1 MLEVKKEAFG
11 ELPLGGGTV
20 EKFLLASDTV
30 KVEIISLGCIITSL
44 KTKDRD
50 GKFSDIVLGF
60 DHLEGYLSKHPY
72 FGATIGRVA
81 NRIAKGKFTVERH
94 EYQLAINDGSNNL
107 HGGVKG
113 FDKAI
118 WLPEILP
125 DGVRF
130 FRISPDG
137 EEGYPGELKVWIS
150 YTLKDGELTINYRAQ
165 TSKTTPVNLT
175 NHTYFNL
182 GGQGSSNI
190 YDHEFTIEAD
200 CYLPVD
206 ETLIPTGKITP
217 VQDTPFDL
225 QKPKE
230 LGRHLQK
237 FQLNGFDHNFCLVQR
252 KEPHFCARAYHPPSG
267 RMIEVYTT
275 QPGVQFYT
283 GNFLDGTLK
292 GKEGHVYFKH
302 SGFCLETQNWPN
314 AMNQPNFPDVLL
326 YPGDEY
332 NTTTCFKFSVS

>member
-1 MLEVKKEAFG
+1 MLEVKREAFG
-11 ELPLGGGTV
+11 EWPLGGATV
-20 EKFLLASDTV
+20 EKFLLRSDTV
-30 KVEIISLGCIITSL
+30 KVEIISLGCIITCL
-44 KTKDRD
+44 ETRDRD

-60 DHLEGYLSKHPY
+60 DHLEGYISKHPY
-72 FGATIGRVA
+72 FGAIIGRVA
-81 NRIAKGKFTVERH
+81 NRIAKGKFVVEGH
-94 EYQLAINDGSNNL
+94 EYQLAINDGPNSL

-118 WLPEILP
+118 WSPEVLP

-130 FRISPDG
+130 FRISPDD

-175 NHTYFNL
+175 NHAYFNL

-200 CYLPVD
+200 SYLPLD

-217 VQDTPFDL
+217 VQDTAFDL
-225 QKPKE
+225 RKPKE

-237 FQLNGFDHNFCLVQR
+237 FHLNGFDHNFCLAQR

-267 RMIEVYTT
+267 RMMEVYTT
-275 QPGVQFYT
+275 QP
-283 GNFLDGTLK
+283 
-292 GKEGHVYFKH
+292 
-302 SGFCLETQNWPN
+302 
-314 AMNQPNFPDVLL
+314 A
-326 YPGDEY
+326 
-332 NTTTCFKFSVS
+332 

>member
-1 MLEVKKEAFG
+1 MLEVKRETFG
-11 ELPLGGGTV
+11 EWPLGGGTV
-20 EKFLLASDTV
+20 EKFLLRSDTV

-44 KTKDRD
+44 ETKDRD

-60 DHLEGYLSKHPY
+60 DHLEGYINKHPY
-72 FGATIGRVA
+72 FGAIIGRVA
-81 NRIAKGKFTVERH
+81 NRIAKGKFVVEGH
-94 EYQLAINDGSNNL
+94 EYQLAINDGPNSL

-118 WLPEILP
+118 WSPEVLP

-130 FRISPDG
+130 FRISPDD

-175 NHTYFNL
+175 NHAYFNL
-182 GGQGSSNI
+182 GGKGSSNI

-200 CYLPVD
+200 SYLPLD

-217 VQDTPFDL
+217 VQDTAFDL
-225 QKPKE
+225 RKPKE

-237 FQLNGFDHNFCLVQR
+237 FHLNGFDHNFCLAQR

-267 RMIEVYTT
+267 RMMEVYTT
-275 QPGVQFYT
+275 EPGVQFYT

-292 GKEGHVYFKH
+292 GKGGHVYFKH

-314 AMNQPNFPDVLL
+314 AVNQPNFPDVLL
-326 YPGDEY
+326 HPGDEY
-332 NTTTCFKFSVS
+332 NATTCFKFSVS

>member
-20 EKFLLASDTV
+20 EKFLLTSDTV

-50 GKFSDIVLGF
+50 GN
-60 DHLEGYLSKHPY
+60 KHPY
-72 FGATIGRVA
+72 FGAAIGRVA
-81 NRIAKGKFTVERH
+81 NRIAKGKFTVEGQ
-94 EYQLAINDGSNNL
+94 EYQLAINDGSNSL

-113 FDKAI
+113 FDKD
-118 WLPEILP
+118 E
-125 DGVRF
+125 
-130 FRISPDG
+130 
-137 EEGYPGELKVWIS
+137 
-150 YTLKDGELTINYRAQ
+150 ELTINYRAQ
-165 TSKTTPVNLT
+165 TSKATPVNLT
-175 NHTYFNL
+175 NHAYFSL

-200 CYLPVD
+200 CYLPLD

-225 QKPKE
+225 RKPKE
-230 LGRHLQK
+230 LGKHLQK

-275 QPGVQFYT
+275 QPGIQFYT

-292 GKEGHVYFKH
+292 GKEGHVYFRH

-332 NTTTCFKFSVS
+332 NTTTCFKFSIS

>member
-1 MLEVKKEAFG
+1 MLEVKRETFG
-11 ELPLGGGTV
+11 EWPLGGGTV
-20 EKFLLASDTV
+20 EKFLLRSDTV

-44 KTKDRD
+44 ETKDRD

-60 DHLEGYLSKHPY
+60 DHLEGYINKHPY
-72 FGATIGRVA
+72 FGAIIGRVA
-81 NRIAKGKFTVERH
+81 NRIAKGKFVVEGH
-94 EYQLAINDGSNNL
+94 EYQLAINDGPNSL

-118 WLPEILP
+118 WSPEVLP

-130 FRISPDG
+130 FRISPDD

-175 NHTYFNL
+175 NHAYFNL
-182 GGQGSSNI
+182 GGKGSSNI

-200 CYLPVD
+200 SYLPLD

-217 VQDTPFDL
+217 VQDTAFDL
-225 QKPKE
+225 RKPKE

-237 FQLNGFDHNFCLVQR
+237 FHLNGFDHNFCLAQR
-252 KEPHFCARAYHPPSG
+252 KEPHFCASLSSFIRIYQHRKQQLTRNINKTS
-267 RMIEVYTT
+267 
-275 QPGVQFYT
+275 
-283 GNFLDGTLK
+283 
-292 GKEGHVYFKH
+292 
-302 SGFCLETQNWPN
+302 S
-314 AMNQPNFPDVLL
+314 
-326 YPGDEY
+326 
-332 NTTTCFKFSVS
+332 